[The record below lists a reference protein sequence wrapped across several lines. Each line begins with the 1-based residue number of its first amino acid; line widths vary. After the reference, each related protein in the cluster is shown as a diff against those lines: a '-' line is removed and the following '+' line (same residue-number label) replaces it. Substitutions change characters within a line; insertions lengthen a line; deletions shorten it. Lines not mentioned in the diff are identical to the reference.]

1 MNETLMAAAPG
12 DAAWRIW
19 QAPRQQTAFRQLM
32 TAFSYPGRVVP
43 LAGGT
48 ESALMLVLATLV
60 DSACALADPQH
71 ALSGDDLRRLG
82 VRSAS
87 VEAAEFV
94 LTDGNRLLEVTPR
107 LGSLETPE
115 QGATVVM
122 RVPCFGE
129 GAKLRL
135 TGPGI
140 QHEQVLQV
148 SGIDPGWWKQR
159 AEWNAHFPLGVDLI
173 LVSGCEVAVL
183 PRTTQMNL
191 KGAH

>member
-1 MNETLMAAAPG
+1 MNETLIDAAPA
-12 DAAWRIW
+12 DAALRIW
-19 QAPRQQTAFRQLM
+19 QPPRQQTAFRQLM

-43 LAGGT
+43 LVGGA
-48 ESALMLVLATLV
+48 EWALMLVLATLV

-71 ALSGDDLRRLG
+71 ALSSDDLRRLG

-94 LTDGNRLLEVTPR
+94 LANGDRLLEATPR
-107 LGSLETPE
+107 LGSLENPE

-122 RVPCFGE
+122 RVDRFGE
-129 GAKLRL
+129 GAQLRL

-148 SGIDPGWWKQR
+148 AGIEPGWWKQR
-159 AEWNAHFPLGVDLI
+159 SEWNGHFPLGVDLI
-173 LVSGCEVAVL
+173 LVSGREVAVL
-183 PRTTQMNL
+183 PRTTHINL